1 MNLHTHTTYCDGSED
16 PVEYI
21 HEAIELGW
29 RHIGFSAHAPLPFQS
44 EWAMKESQIGQY
56 VREIKTLEK
65 HFKATIEPIIG
76 WEIDYLHGKGFYSL
90 KYDEISNAEYLIC
103 SIHYLPILLSDG
115 KVIEYVE
122 IDGTLDEFHRIYAY
136 YNQNLKEILDL
147 YLSNFEQMLN
157 ISISPIRIIG
167 HIDKIVI
174 NAENYPEFNS
184 LKSNF
189 YQSLFDILKKQ
200 NIDSFILEINT
211 RGLYKKNRHNP
222 YPAFEFIH
230 LIKDA
235 NFKIMINSDAHHP
248 CELNQGYDFV
258 MDYLKQNQIELN
270 WSSIKD

>member
-1 MNLHTHTTYCDGSED
+1 LNLHTHTTYCDGSED

-29 RHIGFSAHAPLPFQS
+29 KHIGFSAHAPLPFQS

-56 VREIKTLEK
+56 IKEIKTLEK
-65 HFKATIEPIIG
+65 HFKTTIAPIIG
-76 WEIDYLHGKGFYSL
+76 WEIDYLHGKGLYAL
-90 KYDEISNAEYLIC
+90 KYSEISNAEYLIC

-115 KVIEYVE
+115 KVVEYIE
-122 IDGTLDEFHRIYAY
+122 IDGTLDEFHRIYTY

-147 YLSNFEQMLN
+147 YLSNFEEMLN
-157 ISISPIRIIG
+157 ISISPKRIIG

-174 NAENYPEFNS
+174 NAENYTQFKN
-184 LKSNF
+184 LKKDF
-189 YQSLFDILKKQ
+189 YESLFTILERQ
-200 NIDSFILEINT
+200 NRDSFILEINT

-222 YPAFEFIH
+222 YPAFDFIKM
-230 LIKDA
+230 IKDT

-258 MDYLKQNQIELN
+258 MEYLKQNQINLN
-270 WSSIKD
+270 WATIKD

>member
-1 MNLHTHTTYCDGSED
+1 MNIHTHTTYCDGSED

-29 RHIGFSAHAPLPFQS
+29 KYIGFSAHAPLPFPTK
-44 EWAMKESQIGQY
+44 WAIKESQIGQY

-76 WEIDYLHGKGFYSL
+76 WEIDYLHGKGLHAL
-90 KYDEISNAEYLIC
+90 KFKEISDAEYLIC
-103 SIHYLPILLSDG
+103 SIHYLPILLLDG
-115 KVIEYVE
+115 KVIEYVQ
-122 IDGTLDEFHRIYAY
+122 IDGTIDEFHRIYTY

-147 YLSNFEQMLN
+147 YLLNFEQMLN
-157 ISISPIRIIG
+157 ISISPKRIIG

-174 NAENYPEFNS
+174 NAENYPEFKN
-184 LKSNF
+184 LKAAF
-189 YQSLFDILKKQ
+189 YQSLFDILLKQ
-200 NIDSFILEINT
+200 NIESFILEINT
-211 RGLYKKNRHNP
+211 RGLYKMNRHNA

-235 NFKIMINSDAHHP
+235 HFKIMINSDAHHP

-258 MDYLKQNQIELN
+258 MEYLKQNQIKLN
-270 WSSIKD
+270 LISIRN

>member
-29 RHIGFSAHAPLPFQS
+29 KHIGFSAHAPLPFQS
-44 EWAMKESQIGQY
+44 DWAIKESQIGQY

-76 WEIDYLHGKGFYSL
+76 WEIDYLHGKGLYAL
-90 KYDEISNAEYLIC
+90 KFNEISDAEYLIC
-103 SIHYLPILLSDG
+103 SIHYLPILLLDG
-115 KVIEYVE
+115 KVIEYIQ
-122 IDGTLDEFHRIYAY
+122 IDGTIDEFHRIYTY

-147 YLSNFEQMLN
+147 YLSNFENMLN
-157 ISISPIRIIG
+157 VSISPKRIIG

-174 NAENYPEFNS
+174 NAENYPAFQG
-184 LKSNF
+184 LKSYF

-211 RGLYKKNRHNP
+211 RGLYKKNRHNA

-235 NFKIMINSDAHHP
+235 HFKIMINSDAHHP

-258 MDYLKQNQIELN
+258 MGYLKQNQIKLN
-270 WSSIKD
+270 LISIRD